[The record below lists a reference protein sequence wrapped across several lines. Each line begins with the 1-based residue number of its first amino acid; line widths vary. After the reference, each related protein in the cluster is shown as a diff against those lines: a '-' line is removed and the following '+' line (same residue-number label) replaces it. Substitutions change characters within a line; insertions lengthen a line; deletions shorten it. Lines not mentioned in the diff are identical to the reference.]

1 MTGGAKVLFFL
12 LLALCISAPAHAVDT
27 LTGEQI
33 AARILK
39 TGVFDAAAGR
49 FRVTMVLVSKDG
61 IQRERDLEIVA
72 RTKNGLVQS
81 VVRVR
86 GPSDVAGTA
95 FLMLDKRNG
104 PPDQHIY
111 LPRLKRTRR
120 VVGRERQSSFMGSD
134 FTFFDLRRVEVKD
147 ATHRRLP
154 DDKIG
159 TDPVYVVESTPKGAI
174 RAAYSRVET
183 WVRKSDYLPLR
194 TRFYDLQGRLAK
206 TLYARRVQM
215 GEDGKP
221 FVKEARMQTHETGHA
236 TLLVIDSAER
246 RDTLPDSAFT
256 PTALE
261 HP

>member
-1 MTGGAKVLFFL
+1 MTGRIRVLFVL
-12 LLALCISAPAHAVDT
+12 LLTLWVAAPAHAADT

-39 TGVFDAAAGR
+39 TGIFDAEAGR

-61 IQRERDLEIVA
+61 IQRERDLEILA

-86 GPSDVAGTA
+86 NPADVAGTA
-95 FLMLDKRNG
+95 FLVLDKKNG
-104 PPDQHIY
+104 PPEQYIY
-111 LPRLKRTRR
+111 LPRLDRTRR
-120 VVGRERQSSFMGSD
+120 ITGRDRRQPFLSSD
-134 FTFFDLRRVEVKD
+134 FTYSDLRRVEPQH

-159 TDPVYVVESTPKGAI
+159 TDPVYVVESKPKAALRG
-174 RAAYSRVET
+174 AYSRVET

-215 GEDGKP
+215 QDGKP

-236 TLLVIDSAER
+236 TLLVIESAER
-246 RDTLPDSAFT
+246 RAALPDTAFT

>member
-1 MTGGAKVLFFL
+1 MAGRIRVLCL
-12 LLALCISAPAHAVDT
+12 VLVALCVAVPAHAADT
-27 LTGEQI
+27 LTGAQI

-39 TGVFDAAAGR
+39 TGIFDAEAGR

-61 IQRERDLEIVA
+61 IQRERDLEILA
-72 RTKNGLVQS
+72 RTKGGLVQS

-86 GPSDVAGTA
+86 APADVAGTA
-95 FLMLDKRNG
+95 FLVLDKRNG
-104 PPDQHIY
+104 PPEQYIY
-111 LPRLKRTRR
+111 LPRLDRTRR
-120 VVGRERQSSFMGSD
+120 ITGRDRRQPFLGSD
-134 FTFFDLRRVEVKD
+134 FTYFDLRRVEPED

-154 DDKIG
+154 DDKIA
-159 TDPVYVVESTPKGAI
+159 TDPVYVVESTPK
-174 RAAYSRVET
+174 AALRGVYSRLET

-194 TRFYDLQGRLAK
+194 TRFYDLKGRLAK

-215 GEDGKP
+215 QDGKP

-236 TLLVIDSAER
+236 TLLVIETAER
-246 RDTLPDSAFT
+246 RAALPDTAFT

>member
-1 MTGGAKVLFFL
+1 MTGRIRVLCWVV
-12 LLALCISAPAHAVDT
+12 LALCLAVPAHAADT
-27 LTGEQI
+27 LTGAQI

-39 TGVFDAAAGR
+39 TGIFDAEAGR

-61 IQRERDLEIVA
+61 IQRERDLEILA
-72 RTKNGLVQS
+72 RSKQGLVQS

-86 GPSDVAGTA
+86 SPADVAGTA
-95 FLMLDKRNG
+95 FLVLDKKNG
-104 PPDQHIY
+104 PPDQYVY
-111 LPRLKRTRR
+111 LPRLDRTRR
-120 VVGRERQSSFMGSD
+120 ITGRDRRQPFLGSD
-134 FTFFDLRRVEVKD
+134 FTYFDLRRVEPED

-159 TDPVYVVESTPKGAI
+159 TDPVYVVESTPK
-174 RAAYSRVET
+174 AALRGTYARVET

-194 TRFYDLQGRLAK
+194 TRFYDLKGRLAK

-215 GEDGKP
+215 QDGKP

-236 TLLVIDSAER
+236 TLLVIESAER
-246 RDTLPDSAFT
+246 RAALPDTAFT

>member
-1 MTGGAKVLFFL
+1 LL
-12 LLALCISAPAHAVDT
+12 LLALCITAPARAVDT

-39 TGVFDAAAGR
+39 TGVFEADAGR

-61 IQRERDLEIVA
+61 IQRERELEIVA
-72 RTKNGLVQS
+72 RTTKQGLVQS
-81 VVRVR
+81 AVRVR
-86 GPSDVAGTA
+86 KPSDVAGTA

-104 PPDQHIY
+104 PPDQYIF
-111 LPRLKRTRR
+111 LPRLKRTRK
-120 VVGRERQSSFMGSD
+120 VVGRERQGSFMGSD
-134 FTFFDLRRVEVKD
+134 FTYFDLRRVDVKD
-147 ATHRRLP
+147 AAHRRLP

-159 TDPVYVVESTPKGAI
+159 TDPVYVVESMPRGAI
-174 RAAYSRVET
+174 RGTYSRVET

-246 RDTLPDSAFT
+246 REALPDSAFT